1 MSTATRASV
10 DLGALRHNLA
20 QARRHA
26 AGARVMAAI
35 KADAYGHGLI
45 RAALALAAADAL
57 AVARPSEGLALR
69 RAGIATPIVVLD
81 GVLDAEELRA
91 CAGEALDVVVHRSA
105 QLELLRGLDASRP
118 LGVWLKVDSGM
129 HRLGVAPAEA
139 AALHHALSVLPAVR
153 GPVGMMT
160 HLAEADAA
168 EAQPTQRQYECFSAA
183 LTGCAGPRSLANS
196 AALLRWPWTHADWVR
211 PGIMLYGISP
221 FAQQTGASLRLQA
234 AMRLTG
240 TLIEVRTLAA
250 GEAVGYGAAWRAP
263 AQTMLGVIATGYGDG
278 YPRHAPSGTPVWL
291 NGRRVSLAGRVSMD
305 LITVD
310 LGPGATDRPGDTA
323 ELWGPQQPVEEVA
336 AAAGTIGYELVCGV
350 TRRTTVTVET

>member
-26 AGARVMAAI
+26 GRARVMAAI

-45 RAALALAAADAL
+45 RTARALAAADAL

-69 RAGIATPIVVLD
+69 QAGIGTPILVLD
-81 GVLDAEELRA
+81 GALDGEELRA
-91 CAGEALDVVVHRSA
+91 CAAAALDVVVHRAA
-105 QLELLRGLDASRP
+105 QIDLLRRLDPARP

-129 HRLGVAPAEA
+129 HRLGVAPASA
-139 AALHHALSVLPAVR
+139 AALHRELSLLPAVR
-153 GPVGMMT
+153 GPVGLMT

-168 EAQPTQRQYECFSAA
+168 GAQATRRQCDCFAA
-183 LTGCAGPRSLANS
+183 AAAGCHGPRSLANS

-221 FAQQTGASLRLQA
+221 FARQTGASLGLRA

-240 TLIEVRTLAA
+240 TLIDVRPLAA
-250 GEAVGYGAAWRAP
+250 GEAVGYGATWHAP
-263 AQTMLGVIATGYGDG
+263 ARTVLGVIATGYGDG

-291 NGRRVSLAGRVSMD
+291 NGRRVALAGRVSMD

-310 LGPGATDRPGDTA
+310 LGHGASDRPGDTA
-323 ELWGPQQPVEEVA
+323 ELWGPRQPVEEVA

-350 TRRTTVTVET
+350 TRRTTVDVEP